1 MDPLELFQRLA
12 IALAIGLLIGVE
24 RGWKEREDPEGERT
38 AGLRT
43 FALAGLL
50 GGVWGALALGLGTAG
65 VVAMGIAFA
74 AFTIVFAYYRLR
86 EMRHEGS
93 FGVTTVV
100 AAMLAFALG
109 TYAVLGNMVL
119 AAAAGVAVT
128 LLLALKGVL
137 HEWVR
142 RLTWAELRSG
152 LVLLAMTVI
161 LLPVLPDRAFGPFE
175 ALNPYEIWLMTV
187 LIAAVSFVGYIAVRL
202 TGERRG
208 IVLSGLAG
216 GLVSS
221 TAATISFAR
230 LAKEHP
236 AQKRL
241 LISGAV
247 LAGATMMLRILFVA
261 GLFNTALIPLLA
273 PPLLMAATAMLIGA
287 ALLLRRQGDFADAE
301 PLNLKNP
308 FELKTVL
315 GFGVLLAVI
324 LFLAKAV
331 LATVGAGGVYLLAAI
346 SGLADVDAITLSM
359 ARLGADSMAA
369 RAASLAILV
378 AALTNTLSK
387 AALSGVAGGK
397 VPALYLSAAATAA
410 IIAGGA
416 GLALAQWLGPF
427 SVP

>member
-1 MDPLELFQRLA
+1 LF
-12 IALAIGLLIGVE
+12 V
-24 RGWKEREDPEGERT
+24 
-38 AGLRT
+38 
-43 FALAGLL
+43 
-50 GGVWGALALGLGTAG
+50 
-65 VVAMGIAFA
+65 
-74 AFTIVFAYYRLR
+74 
-86 EMRHEGS
+86 
-93 FGVTTVV
+93 
-100 AAMLAFALG
+100 
-109 TYAVLGNMVL
+109 
-119 AAAAGVAVT
+119 
-128 LLLALKGVL
+128 
-137 HEWVR
+137 
-142 RLTWAELRSG
+142 
-152 LVLLAMTVI
+152 
-161 LLPVLPDRAFGPFE
+161 
-175 ALNPYEIWLMTV
+175 
-187 LIAAVSFVGYIAVRL
+187 
-202 TGERRG
+202 
-208 IVLSGLAG
+208 
-216 GLVSS
+216 
-221 TAATISFAR
+221 
-230 LAKEHP
+230 
-236 AQKRL
+236 
-241 LISGAV
+241 SGAV
-247 LAGATMMLRILFVA
+247 LAGATMMVRILFVA
-261 GLFNTALIPLLA
+261 GLFNTELIPWLA
-273 PPLLMAATAMLIGA
+273 PPLLMAAITMLAGA